1 MFPSQSDIYTPLVQ
15 RFMRIEDVTWGAEK
29 QHFLVRYRGQVLGDS
44 SEAYDRLAEYLRP
57 SDVTPLFRN
66 EAGRHVIVL
75 VKGVVRPRPSNPWV
89 NLLLIML
96 TLFSVLFVGTL
107 LHYDGPLSGDL
118 TQLLPRLLPALEQG
132 LAYGLS
138 LIVVLLAHEFGHY
151 LAGRYHQTTVTLPYF
166 IPFPLPPFGTLGAF
180 IQLKET
186 PKNRRILLDIG
197 IAGPLCG
204 LLVTIPI
211 LLLGLSLSPLDR
223 LPLTTTPMQGLSME
237 GNSLLYLLL
246 KYLVFGKWLPQPL
259 SYGGMVPILYWIRY
273 LFTAAPLPL
282 GGTDVM
288 LHPVAYAGWVGLLVT
303 GLNLIPA
310 GQLDGGHL
318 LYVLV
323 GQNARR
329 ILPWIILALL
339 ALGMIWSGWWLW
351 AFLAFM
357 FGRVHA
363 EPLDQI
369 TPLDPRRRAIAI
381 LGLILF
387 IFVFTPVPM
396 SIFGM

>member
-1 MFPSQSDIYTPLVQ
+1 
-15 RFMRIEDVTWGAEK
+15 
-29 QHFLVRYRGQVLGDS
+29 
-44 SEAYDRLAEYLRP
+44 
-57 SDVTPLFRN
+57 
-66 EAGRHVIVL
+66 
-75 VKGVVRPRPSNPWV
+75 
-89 NLLLIML
+89 ML

-151 LAGRYHQTTVTLPYF
+151 LAGRYHHTTVTLPYF